1 MSGVVR
7 KPSQRA
13 LGAVLVGVLAAGISL
28 ARLWLGNRD
37 ALQENLWAE
46 DGLFPLCIHKA
57 DFFTCLSDPFA
68 GYLLFLPR
76 VLAWPVSVLPWEA
89 WALGANLIAAGLA
102 GLVAALAFV
111 VMVRAGVGAFVSVAV
126 ALLPVVTPMVGLEAI
141 NSIGSSYMLLLFL
154 SMLVLLFRPQTG
166 WSRLDV
172 GLIGLLLLVTS
183 LTIPSAIVLVLVL
196 VVQLARRV
204 VSLAVFG
211 VWTGALAV
219 GLVAQAVVAL
229 TAATRR
235 PLNVNA
241 ESFNA
246 WADSVPT
253 SLLTYWPGLSI
264 GEYSFFTNF
273 TLAPLSVTGWIV
285 VGAIV
290 VVGLWK
296 LRAGWKLDRGHSAA
310 IGLLLLSG
318 LAFGLIPSVIGYT
331 NNRYFIV
338 PLLLWGAAAL
348 VWLDPVIRRS
358 RAWVV
363 AAVTGMVLVIWWPAM
378 AASEYRATPAPPW
391 TAEVERIKAKCLSD
405 PAFIDRP
412 LFTPFWPP
420 NWGDGLDEPTHPNLP
435 CTIVFRWLG

>member
-1 MSGVVR
+1 
-7 KPSQRA
+7 
-13 LGAVLVGVLAAGISL
+13 VGVLAAGISL

-37 ALQENLWAE
+37 AVQENLWAE

-89 WALGANLIAAGLA
+89 WALGANLIAALLA
-102 GLVAALAFV
+102 GLVSALAFLV
-111 VMVRAGVGAFVSVAV
+111 TIRAGLGAFVSAAV
-126 ALLPVVTPMVGLEAI
+126 ALLPVIAPMVGLEAI
-141 NSIGSSYMLLLFL
+141 NAIGSSYMLLLFL
-154 SMLVLLFRPQTG
+154 STVVLLFPPQTG

-172 GLIGLLLLVTS
+172 GLIAVLLLVTA
-183 LTIPSAIVLVLVL
+183 LTIPSALVLVLVL
-196 VVQLARRV
+196 IVQLARRV
-204 VSLAVFG
+204 VSLSVIG
-211 VWTGALAV
+211 VWAGGLAL
-219 GLVAQAVVAL
+219 GLIAQAVVAL
-229 TAATRR
+229 TATTRR

-241 ESFNA
+241 GSFNA

-264 GEYSFFTNF
+264 SEYSFFTNF
-273 TLAPLSVTGWIV
+273 TMAPLSITGWLV

-290 VVGLWK
+290 VIGLWK
-296 LRAGWKLDRGHSAA
+296 LRAGWKAERGNSAA
-310 IGLLLLSG
+310 IGLLLLAG
-318 LAFGLIPSVIGYT
+318 LAVGLIPSVIGYT
-331 NNRYFIV
+331 NNRYFVV

-358 RAWVV
+358 RPWAVGV
-363 AAVTGMVLVIWWPAM
+363 LAALVLLIWWPAM
-378 AASEYRATPAPPW
+378 PASEYRATPAPPW

-405 PAFIDRP
+405 PAFVDRP

-435 CTIVFRWLG
+435 CTTVFRWLG

>member
-1 MSGVVR
+1 MTGVVR
-7 KPSQRA
+7 TESQRA
-13 LGAVLVGVLAAGISL
+13 LWAFLLGLLAAAISL
-28 ARLWLGNRD
+28 GRLWLGNAE

-76 VLAWPVSVLPWEA
+76 VLAWPVSVLPFEA
-89 WALGANLIAAGLA
+89 WALGANLIAAALA

-111 VMVRAGVGAFVSVAV
+111 VLMRAGLSAFVSATV
-126 ALLPVVTPMVGLEAI
+126 ALLPVITPMVGLEAI
-141 NSIGSSYMLLLFL
+141 NAIGSSYMLLLFL
-154 SMLVLLFRPQTG
+154 STLTLLFRPQTG
-166 WSRLDV
+166 WSRLD
-172 GLIGLLLLVTS
+172 IGLTGVLLLVTA

-196 VVQLARRV
+196 AVQLARRV
-204 VSLAVFG
+204 VLLPLFG
-211 VWTGALAV
+211 AWFVALGV

-229 TAATRR
+229 NATTQR
-235 PLNVNA
+235 PLNVSA

-246 WADSVPT
+246 WADSLPT

-273 TLAPLSVTGWIV
+273 RMAPLSITGWLV
-285 VGAIV
+285 VVAIV
-290 VVGLWK
+290 VIGLWK
-296 LRAGWKLDRGHSAA
+296 LRAGWKTERGNGAA
-310 IGLLLLSG
+310 IGLLVLSG

-331 NNRYFIV
+331 NNRYFVV
-338 PLLLWGAAAL
+338 PLLSWGAAVL

-358 RAWVV
+358 RPWMVGIL
-363 AAVTGMVLVIWWPAM
+363 AALVLLIWWPAM
-378 AASEYRATPAPPW
+378 PASEYRATPAPPW
-391 TAEVERIKAKCLSD
+391 TAEVGRIKAKCLSD
-405 PAFIDRP
+405 PAFVDRP

-435 CTIVFRWLG
+435 CTTVFRWLG

>member
-1 MSGVVR
+1 VSGVVR

-13 LGAVLVGVLAAGISL
+13 LWAVLVGVLAAGVSL
-28 ARLWLGNRD
+28 GRLWLGNRD

-76 VLAWPVSVLPWEA
+76 VFAWPVSALPIEA
-89 WALGANLIAAGLA
+89 WAHGANLTAAALA
-102 GLVAALAFV
+102 GLVSALAFL
-111 VMVRAGVGAFVSVAV
+111 VMIRAGLGAFVSAAV
-126 ALLPVVTPMVGLEAI
+126 ALLPVITPMVGLEAI
-141 NSIGSSYMLLLFL
+141 NAIGSSYMLLLFL
-154 SMLVLLFRPQTG
+154 STLVLLFGPKTG

-172 GLIGLLLLVTS
+172 GLIGVLLLVTA
-183 LTIPSAIVLVLVL
+183 LTIPSAIVLVVVL
-196 VVQLARRV
+196 AVQLARRV
-204 VSLAVFG
+204 VSLSVFG

-229 TAATRR
+229 TALTRR
-235 PLNVNA
+235 PMNA
-241 ESFNA
+241 NTESFDA

-273 TLAPLSVTGWIV
+273 TLAPLSITGWLA
-285 VGAIV
+285 VGAV
-290 VVGLWK
+290 VVIGLWK
-296 LRAGWKLDRGHSAA
+296 LRAGWKTERGHSAA

-331 NNRYFIV
+331 NNRYFVV

-358 RAWVV
+358 RPWAVGVV
-363 AAVTGMVLVIWWPAM
+363 AALVLLIWWPAM
-378 AASEYRATPAPPW
+378 PASEYRSTPAPPW

-405 PAFIDRP
+405 PAFVDRP

-435 CTIVFRWLG
+435 CTTVFRWLG